1 MLIIIMVDIID
12 SIIAEPCRDYNKL
25 ADYTSDSIFY
35 AVFFSHM
42 KPLKMK
48 MEFARRL

>member
-1 MLIIIMVDIID
+1 MLIIMVDIID
-12 SIIAEPCRDYNKL
+12 SIIVEPCRDYNKI
-25 ADYTSDSIFY
+25 ADYTSDFIFC

-48 MEFARRL
+48 MEFVRRL